1 MTEIQLKNI
10 VERLKSSEKDT
21 NTDGDETMV
30 KNGVTISKFSLE
42 ALGLG
47 PDVDD
52 HIKAKIQS
60 RFTQWWTG
68 DDSVFPTKNGSSK
81 ILTKFVDHPYS
92 YELLPEYENG
102 EKKLPCLC

>member
-30 KNGVTISKFSLE
+30 KNGVTISKFSFE
-42 ALGLG
+42 TLGLG

-60 RFTQWWTG
+60 RFTQWTG
-68 DDSVFPTKNGSSK
+68 DDSVFPAKNGSPK
-81 ILTKFVDHPYS
+81 ILTKFVNHPYS
-92 YELLPEYENG
+92 YELLPEYE
-102 EKKLPCLC
+102 KW

>member
-10 VERLKSSEKDT
+10 VERLKNNAKET

-30 KNGVTISKFSLE
+30 KNGVTISKFSFQ
-42 ALGLG
+42 ALDLG

-52 HIKAKIQS
+52 HIKAKILS
-60 RFTQWWTG
+60 WTG
-68 DDSVFPTKNGSSK
+68 DDSVLPTKNGSPK

-102 EKKLPCLC
+102 EMKLPGYLVLKQ